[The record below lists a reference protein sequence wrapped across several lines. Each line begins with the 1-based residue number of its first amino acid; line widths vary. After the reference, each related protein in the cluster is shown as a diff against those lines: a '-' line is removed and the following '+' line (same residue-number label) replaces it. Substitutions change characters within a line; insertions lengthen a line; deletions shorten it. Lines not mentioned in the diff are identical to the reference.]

1 MPFII
6 FFLSLHLMAAEV
18 TTLNLTRNKSELVL
32 MTTDESVTATLDKAL
47 LISPCKPRQN
57 LIGGTIRENFFS
69 LNCRAEI
76 TKLILN
82 LGYKPLDARTFIK

>member
-32 MTTDESVTATLDKAL
+32 MTTDENPSLQL
-47 LISPCKPRQN
+47 LIRPS
-57 LIGGTIRENFFS
+57 
-69 LNCRAEI
+69 
-76 TKLILN
+76 
-82 LGYKPLDARTFIK
+82 